1 MESNQTREPWN
12 KGSLIEQKPP
22 LKPKDIWAIHIRL
35 QNAHQVRDL
44 AMFNLAIASK
54 LRGFDLFNLRV
65 RDITHGDQI
74 LARAMI
80 GSYSI
85 YSASDGINRSLRMA
99 RRSVANFFCKCNC
112 HLIS

>member
-12 KGSLIEQKPP
+12 KGSLIEQTPP
-22 LKPKDIWAIHIRL
+22 LKPKDIRAIHIRL
-35 QNAHQVRDL
+35 QNAHHVRDL
-44 AMFNLAIASK
+44 AVFNLAIASK

-80 GSYSI
+80 GSCRIPQATASIDPCVWQEDRLPI
-85 YSASDGINRSLRMA
+85 YSANAIA
-99 RRSVANFFCKCNC
+99 
-112 HLIS
+112 I